1 MKYVLALS
9 LVYLLSGCTSSDR
22 YGFQEPVYQKALE
35 TQNVTVKRGVTMFSG
50 YLPRTDN
57 YCHIE
62 VLGTDN
68 NTTNVLLSD
77 EKYEYSSQDQYYYSF
92 YIDYPDTKGYFT
104 LEVDALKEDY
114 IEIIINCY

>member
-9 LVYLLSGCTSSDR
+9 LVYLLSGCTSSER
-22 YGFQEPVYQKALE
+22 IGFHEPVYQKALD

-62 VLGTDN
+62 VLDADEDN
-68 NTTNVLLSD
+68 TYVTLSN
-77 EKYEYSSQDQYYYSF
+77 EKYEYSSQDQYYYSY
-92 YIDYPDTKGYFT
+92 YIDYPDTKEYFT
-104 LEVDALKEDY
+104 LEVDALDEDY
-114 IEIIINCY
+114 IQININCY